1 MLEVWA
7 LFVRGGWMSNLKISR
22 LSFEYEDS
30 NRYIFKNLNLDLDTD
45 WKLGLIGRNGRGK
58 TTFLNLLR
66 GKYCGT
72 GQIQGNA
79 SFSYYPVKI
88 QNSKNITFY
97 ELQDQV
103 AFEQWKLE
111 RELTLM
117 NLDPDLLWQP
127 FNTLSGGEQTKILLA
142 LSFTDQDSF
151 PLIDEPTNHL
161 DETSRKQV
169 AEYLNGHDQGYIVVS
184 HDRDFLN
191 QVTDH
196 ILAIENTAIH
206 LYQGNYSTYE
216 VTKKRRD
223 DFDREKNKKLTE
235 QVKKLNQEK
244 VQFHNWAAKIEA
256 RKKLGM
262 KTQHIINRR
271 TRLNKGAIGHQAA
284 KMMKKSINAR
294 NRMDKKIAEKEGM
307 LKNIEKVPTL
317 TMNFQADYHR
327 EILQLNDLSLQL
339 KNSRELFK
347 NLTLSL
353 NNHEIIAVEG
363 KNGSGKSTLIKYL
376 LGITQNLIAKGSYEL
391 IENLKISC
399 LPQEFVMYSGSL
411 KNFAKKYHLSYEALL
426 SNLKKMGFARAD
438 FTTRIEKMSMGQ
450 QKRVALAKS
459 LTEPANLY
467 LWDEPANY
475 LDVFNQDQLIKL
487 LKSVKPTMLLIEH
500 DPYFIT
506 SVADQQIKLT
516 N

>member
-30 NRYIFKNLNLDLDTD
+30 DRYIFKNLNLDLDTD

-117 NLDPDLLWQP
+117 NLDSDLLWQP

-256 RKKLGM
+256 RKKLEM

-294 NRMDKKIAEKEGM
+294 NRMDKRIAEKEGM

-347 NLTLSL
+347 SLTLSL
-353 NNHEIIAVEG
+353 NNHEIIAIEG

-376 LGITQNLIAKGSYEL
+376 LGISQNLIAKGSYEL
-391 IENLKISC
+391 IENLKISY

-411 KNFAKKYHLSYEALL
+411 KDFAIKYHLSYENLL

>member
-30 NRYIFKNLNLDLDTD
+30 NRYIFENLNLDLDTN

-216 VTKKRRD
+216 TTKKRRD
-223 DFDREKNKKLTE
+223 DFDRERNKKLE
-235 QVKKLNQEK
+235 GQVKKLNQEK

-256 RKKLGM
+256 RKKMGM
-262 KTQHIINRR
+262 KTQYIINRR
-271 TRLNKGAIGHQAA
+271 TRVNKAGIGHQAA

-376 LGITQNLIAKGSYEL
+376 LGISQNLIAKGNYEL
-391 IENLKISC
+391 IESLKISY

-411 KNFAKKYHLSYEALL
+411 KDFAKKYHLSYEALL

-500 DPYFIT
+500 DPYFIA

>member
-223 DFDREKNKKLTE
+223 DFDREKNKKLTG

-256 RKKLGM
+256 RKKLRM

-294 NRMDKKIAEKEGM
+294 NRMDKRIAEKEGM

-347 NLTLSL
+347 SLTLSL
-353 NNHEIIAVEG
+353 NNHEIIAIEG
-363 KNGSGKSTLIKYL
+363 KNGSGKSTLIKHL
-376 LGITQNLIAKGSYEL
+376 LGISQNLIAKGNYEL
-391 IENLKISC
+391 IESLKISY

-411 KNFAKKYHLSYEALL
+411 KDFAKKYHLSYEALL

>member
-1 MLEVWA
+1 
-7 LFVRGGWMSNLKISR
+7 MSNLKISR

>member
-262 KTQHIINRR
+262 KIQHIINRR

-376 LGITQNLIAKGSYEL
+376 LGISQNLIAKGNYEL
-391 IENLKISC
+391 IENLKISY

-411 KNFAKKYHLSYEALL
+411 KDFAKKYHLSYEALL

>member
-1 MLEVWA
+1 
-7 LFVRGGWMSNLKISR
+7 MSNLKISR

-72 GQIQGNA
+72 GQIQGNT

-196 ILAIENTAIH
+196 ILAIENTASH

-294 NRMDKKIAEKEGM
+294 NRMDKRIAEKEGM

-353 NNHEIIAVEG
+353 NNHEIIAVKG

-376 LGITQNLIAKGSYEL
+376 LGISQNLIAKGNYEL
-391 IENLKISC
+391 IESLKISY

-411 KNFAKKYHLSYEALL
+411 KDFAKKYHLSYEALL

>member
-1 MLEVWA
+1 
-7 LFVRGGWMSNLKISR
+7 
-22 LSFEYEDS
+22 
-30 NRYIFKNLNLDLDTD
+30 
-45 WKLGLIGRNGRGK
+45 
-58 TTFLNLLR
+58 
-66 GKYCGT
+66 
-72 GQIQGNA
+72 
-79 SFSYYPVKI
+79 
-88 QNSKNITFY
+88 
-97 ELQDQV
+97 
-103 AFEQWKLE
+103 
-111 RELTLM
+111 
-117 NLDPDLLWQP
+117 
-127 FNTLSGGEQTKILLA
+127 
-142 LSFTDQDSF
+142 
-151 PLIDEPTNHL
+151 
-161 DETSRKQV
+161 
-169 AEYLNGHDQGYIVVS
+169 
-184 HDRDFLN
+184 
-191 QVTDH
+191 
-196 ILAIENTAIH
+196 
-206 LYQGNYSTYE
+206 
-216 VTKKRRD
+216 
-223 DFDREKNKKLTE
+223 
-235 QVKKLNQEK
+235 
-244 VQFHNWAAKIEA
+244 
-256 RKKLGM
+256 
-262 KTQHIINRR
+262 
-271 TRLNKGAIGHQAA
+271 
-284 KMMKKSINAR
+284 MMKKSINAR
-294 NRMDKKIAEKEGM
+294 NRMDKRIAEKEGM

-347 NLTLSL
+347 SLTLSL
-353 NNHEIIAVEG
+353 NNHEIIAIEG

-376 LGITQNLIAKGSYEL
+376 LGISQNLIAKGNYEL
-391 IENLKISC
+391 IESLKISY

-411 KNFAKKYHLSYEALL
+411 KDFAKKYHLSYKALL

>member
-1 MLEVWA
+1 
-7 LFVRGGWMSNLKISR
+7 MSNLKISR

-235 QVKKLNQEK
+235 QVKKLNQ
-244 VQFHNWAAKIEA
+244 
-256 RKKLGM
+256 
-262 KTQHIINRR
+262 
-271 TRLNKGAIGHQAA
+271 
-284 KMMKKSINAR
+284 
-294 NRMDKKIAEKEGM
+294 
-307 LKNIEKVPTL
+307 
-317 TMNFQADYHR
+317 
-327 EILQLNDLSLQL
+327 
-339 KNSRELFK
+339 
-347 NLTLSL
+347 
-353 NNHEIIAVEG
+353 
-363 KNGSGKSTLIKYL
+363 
-376 LGITQNLIAKGSYEL
+376 
-391 IENLKISC
+391 
-399 LPQEFVMYSGSL
+399 
-411 KNFAKKYHLSYEALL
+411 
-426 SNLKKMGFARAD
+426 
-438 FTTRIEKMSMGQ
+438 
-450 QKRVALAKS
+450 
-459 LTEPANLY
+459 
-467 LWDEPANY
+467 
-475 LDVFNQDQLIKL
+475 
-487 LKSVKPTMLLIEH
+487 
-500 DPYFIT
+500 
-506 SVADQQIKLT
+506 
-516 N
+516 

>member
-1 MLEVWA
+1 
-7 LFVRGGWMSNLKISR
+7 MSNLKISR

-72 GQIQGNA
+72 GQIQGNT

-184 HDRDFLN
+184 HERDFLN

-391 IENLKISC
+391 IENLKISY

-411 KNFAKKYHLSYEALL
+411 KDFAKKYNLSYEALL

>member
-294 NRMDKKIAEKEGM
+294 NRMDKRIAEKEGM
-307 LKNIEKVPTL
+307 LKNIEKVPTM

-347 NLTLSL
+347 SLTLSL
-353 NNHEIIAVEG
+353 NNHEIIAIEG

-376 LGITQNLIAKGSYEL
+376 LGISQNLIAKGNYEL
-391 IENLKISC
+391 IESLKISY

-411 KNFAKKYHLSYEALL
+411 KDFAIKYHLSYENLL

-487 LKSVKPTMLLIEH
+487 LKSVKLTMLLIEH

>member
-1 MLEVWA
+1 
-7 LFVRGGWMSNLKISR
+7 MSNLKISR

-294 NRMDKKIAEKEGM
+294 NRMDKRIAEKEGM

-347 NLTLSL
+347 SLTLSL
-353 NNHEIIAVEG
+353 NNHEIIAIEG

-376 LGITQNLIAKGSYEL
+376 LGISQNLIAKGSYEL
-391 IENLKISC
+391 IENLKISY

-411 KNFAKKYHLSYEALL
+411 KDFAIKYHLSYENLL

>member
-1 MLEVWA
+1 
-7 LFVRGGWMSNLKISR
+7 MSNLKISR

-161 DETSRKQV
+161 DKTSRKQV

-353 NNHEIIAVEG
+353 NKHEIIAVEG

-391 IENLKISC
+391 IENLKISY

-411 KNFAKKYHLSYEALL
+411 KDFAKKYHLSYEALL

>member
-1 MLEVWA
+1 
-7 LFVRGGWMSNLKISR
+7 MSNLKISR

-223 DFDREKNKKLTE
+223 DFDREKNKKLTG

-294 NRMDKKIAEKEGM
+294 NRMDKRIAEKEGM

-347 NLTLSL
+347 SLTLSL
-353 NNHEIIAVEG
+353 NNHEIIAIEG
-363 KNGSGKSTLIKYL
+363 KNGSGKSTLIKHL
-376 LGITQNLIAKGSYEL
+376 LGISQNLIAKGNYEL
-391 IENLKISC
+391 IESLKISY

-411 KNFAKKYHLSYEALL
+411 KDFAKKYHLSYEALL
-426 SNLKKMGFARAD
+426 SKSKKMGFARAD

>member
-22 LSFEYEDS
+22 LSFEYENS

-184 HDRDFLN
+184 HDRNFLN

-223 DFDREKNKKLTE
+223 DFDREKNKKLTG

-391 IENLKISC
+391 IENLKISY

-411 KNFAKKYHLSYEALL
+411 KDFAKKYHLSYEALL

>member
-223 DFDREKNKKLTE
+223 DFDREKNKKLTG

-294 NRMDKKIAEKEGM
+294 NRMDKRIAEKEGM

-327 EILQLNDLSLQL
+327 EILQL
-339 KNSRELFK
+339 
-347 NLTLSL
+347 
-353 NNHEIIAVEG
+353 
-363 KNGSGKSTLIKYL
+363 
-376 LGITQNLIAKGSYEL
+376 
-391 IENLKISC
+391 
-399 LPQEFVMYSGSL
+399 
-411 KNFAKKYHLSYEALL
+411 
-426 SNLKKMGFARAD
+426 
-438 FTTRIEKMSMGQ
+438 
-450 QKRVALAKS
+450 
-459 LTEPANLY
+459 TET
-467 LWDEPANY
+467 
-475 LDVFNQDQLIKL
+475 
-487 LKSVKPTMLLIEH
+487 VK
-500 DPYFIT
+500 
-506 SVADQQIKLT
+506 
-516 N
+516 